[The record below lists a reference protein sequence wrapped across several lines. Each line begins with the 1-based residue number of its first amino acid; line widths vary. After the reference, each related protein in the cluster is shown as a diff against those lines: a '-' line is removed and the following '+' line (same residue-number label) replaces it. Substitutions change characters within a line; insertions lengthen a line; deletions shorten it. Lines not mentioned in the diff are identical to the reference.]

1 MSVLFVVN
9 SSIDD
14 PGLLDEYMQAA
25 GATLGIVPLQVL
37 AIDAEC
43 TTIEGEPAGPRT
55 VILKFESEED
65 FRTWYDS
72 PEYQAIVGQRHAA
85 TTGFAILVKAL

>member
-1 MSVLFVVN
+1 MSVLFIAN
-9 SSIDD
+9 STIDD

-37 AIDAEC
+37 AIDTEG
-43 TTIEGEPAGPRT
+43 TTVEGEPAGPRT
-55 VILKFESEED
+55 VVLKFESEED

-72 PEYQAIVGQRHAA
+72 SEYQAILGKRLAA

>member
-1 MSVLFVVN
+1 MSVLFIAN
-9 SSIDD
+9 STIDD

-37 AIDAEC
+37 AIDTEC
-43 TTIEGEPAGPRT
+43 ATIEGEPAGPRT

-72 PEYQAIVGQRHAA
+72 PEYQAIVGKRLAA
-85 TTGFAILVKAL
+85 TTGSAILVKAL